1 MRRPEA
7 TVEACRRSQI
17 PCGRFP
23 ARMASLVDP
32 RDAARVTT
40 TTGNRRESGGTPADP
55 RVRRRRRQR
64 PWRRP
69 LRRSRRSTRR
79 RWSARPRRTPPTR
92 TPSPPA
98 TDRTGTTSRSC
109 WAPPTTATS
118 TKQIQ
123 SKELCEKLREA
134 LIKLPCR
141 QAEAFCMRYLNDMS
155 QKEIASQLGITNNA
169 AGVLVHRARL
179 KLQQILE
186 SYNNGGEL

>member
-1 MRRPEA
+1 MEKAYWQVIVTRYADLVWQTSYRLVGNYTDACDCFQDTFICVFEVSSRQKIRNFPGLLTRIA
-7 TVEACRRSQI
+7 TSRAI
-17 PCGRFP
+17 DI
-23 ARMASLVDP
+23 L
-32 RDAARVTT
+32 
-40 TTGNRRESGGTPADP
+40 
-55 RVRRRRRQR
+55 RRRCSR
-64 PWRRP
+64 
-69 LRRSRRSTRR
+69 LRT
-79 RWSARPRRTPPTR
+79 SAEPQQMEAL
-92 TPSPPA
+92 PA
-98 TDRTGTTSRSC
+98 PNPGP
-109 WAPPTTATS
+109 AQ
-118 TKQIQ
+118 QIQ